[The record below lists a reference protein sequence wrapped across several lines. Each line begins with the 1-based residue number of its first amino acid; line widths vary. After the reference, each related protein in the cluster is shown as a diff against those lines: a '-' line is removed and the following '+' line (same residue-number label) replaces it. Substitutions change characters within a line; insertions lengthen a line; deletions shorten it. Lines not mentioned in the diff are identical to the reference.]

1 MWRRSLIETIQLM
14 YQNPLLAPFLK
25 LHPPRAAGCGD
36 AVTQLEHTRRYR
48 EKVYSRPADGSPSF
62 FERSRRNVCLSL
74 TTDGFN
80 PWRGSQYSMWPV
92 CLTVLNLPPHLRNR
106 PEFTIMIALIEGP
119 DKPERMEPY
128 LTHVL
133 REVRDASLN
142 TFTVIDVS
150 DPVPR
155 VPHPITVKLL
165 FVNADLPA
173 LCSVLCITS
182 AGRHGCP
189 KCREQAVHR
198 PELNKSIFTTGY
210 ADMQHELRRHATV
223 RDNGGAAAA
232 AVAREQARRGIGQPP
247 ISNKQRKALLDRLHK
262 RGELDLHGENGA
274 SPLTML
280 PDFDLV
286 RDSCIDVMHILE
298 GAMKHVITLVQGKR
312 APADRSAATAAAA
325 AAVAAHAAAA
335 ADPRPMDMA
344 EGEEVR
350 THCGTCINNA

>member
-1 MWRRSLIETIQLM
+1 MWRRSLIEAIQLL

-25 LHPPRAAGCGD
+25 LHPPRAVDSEA

-48 EKVYSRPADGSPSF
+48 EKVYTRPADGSPSF

-92 CLTVLNLPPHLRNR
+92 CLSVLNLPPHLRNR

-119 DKPERMEPY
+119 DKPERME
-128 LTHVL
+128 HVL

-142 TFTVIDVS
+142 TFPVIDVS
-150 DPVPR
+150 DPEPR

-173 LCSVLCITS
+173 LCSVLCMTS

-198 PELNKSIFTTGY
+198 SELNKSIFTTGY
-210 ADMQHELRRHATV
+210 ADMKHELRDHATV
-223 RDNGGAAAA
+223 RANGQAAAA
-232 AVAREQARRGIGQPP
+232 AVAKEQTRRGDGQPP
-247 ISNKQRKALLDRLHK
+247 LSNKQRKALLDRLHK

-286 RDSCIDVMHILE
+286 RDSCIDFMHILE
-298 GAMKHVITLVQGKR
+298 GVMKHIITLTQGKR

-325 AAVAAHAAAA
+325 AAKAAASA
-335 ADPRPMDMA
+335 GPHPMDIYD
-344 EGEEVR
+344 EGQGAEVR
-350 THCGTCINNA
+350 SLNGCLCIINA